1 MFDDDCCTFLPNV
14 NPYGIAEIPVGN
26 DVRLNYE
33 YDAFWHPVGMH
44 HCIIYFNSN
53 TIGQWSECITS
64 GKMPTPT
71 MRSSMLSVT
80 MW

>member
-1 MFDDDCCTFLPNV
+1 MSEVDYCSFLPSD
-14 NPYGIAEIPVGN
+14 NPYGIATISVGN

-33 YDAFWHPVGMH
+33 FNVLLASCRDAPLH
-44 HCIIYFNSN
+44 YFRSS

-64 GKMPTPT
+64 GRMPTPA
-71 MRSSMLSVT
+71 MRSFRLSVT